1 VTASTQSH
9 KFKPETSVTP
19 IVVIFVLLKVK
30 TSMSTENM
38 PQKKS
43 NTGWYIAAV
52 IIVIVIIVVG
62 VIAYQ
67 YTRPGS
73 NLSPSPSA
81 TETPSP
87 SGSVTTMTIYAGEPS
102 ASSFGFGT
110 SASNIQS
117 NPGPQL
123 TFKVGQTYTVTLV
136 NQGASPHGWE
146 IVSTKAVGT
155 PMFGAGIG
163 VTSYVAAGQS
173 ESVTFTPTQSGNFF
187 YVCTVAGHIALGM
200 WGNVL
205 VNP

>member
-1 VTASTQSH
+1 
-9 KFKPETSVTP
+9 
-19 IVVIFVLLKVK
+19 
-30 TSMSTENM
+30 MSTENM
-38 PQKKS
+38 PKKKS
-43 NTGWYIAAV
+43 NTGWYIAAA

-62 VIAYQ
+62 VIVYQ
-67 YTRPGS
+67 YTLPGS
-73 NLSPSPSA
+73 NASPSPSA

-87 SGSVTTMTIYAGEPS
+87 SSSPSSSATTMTIYAGEPS

-136 NQGASPHGWE
+136 NNGQSPHGWE
-146 IVSTKAVGT
+146 IVSTKAAGT

-163 VTSYVAAGQS
+163 VTNYVAAGQS
-173 ESVTFTPTQSGNFF
+173 VSVTFTPTQSGNFF
-187 YVCTVAGHIALGM
+187 YVCPVPGHIALGM
-200 WGNVL
+200 WGNVV